1 MCTFPYVTEHA
12 LVCWGHPEFF
22 LPAFSFFLSPPL
34 TKTSYTI
41 AFSLRNFPI
50 LQILHRT
57 EFLQSANDLGESSH
71 EDFSYLLL
79 KKETRK
85 SICSH
90 LWVSSIASLFLLIL
104 HFYPLSSAFP
114 HLILMS
120 LLLLPLSSFPL
131 VFWTNSCNINS
142 LRCLTLLLGFCE
154 GTVLDI
160 KVKSVYKVYRVT
172 ASFCKG
178 LIHSL
183 PKAKEN

>member
-1 MCTFPYVTEHA
+1 MLGSSWIFPPC
-12 LVCWGHPEFF
+12 L
-22 LPAFSFFLSPPL
+22 FFLSFPSSHKDFL
-34 TKTSYTI
+34 YNFI
-41 AFSLRNFPI
+41 FSK
-50 LQILHRT
+50 
-57 EFLQSANDLGESSH
+57 EFSNSTDFAQNWIQSANDLGESSH

-183 PKAKEN
+183 PKAKENWLQRGKIQL